1 MSNYLEGLL
10 HKVFG
15 NASRAGVSHKEN
27 FELTEKR
34 IQEVDYW
41 LQEEEGIAL
50 LNLIYNNYYF
60 KKNQINERP
69 QVHLFSTKYANG
81 FAITFEDPLT
91 LDSFGKVFHAF
102 GARILTMGYKKVS
115 LDRKLEDKGGKVIEI
130 EKFYF
135 KPPLQLPDEGEL
147 ISQLFGNVALEK
159 VSTDNR
165 PSYLKLLVTV
175 YSDRLYQDAW
185 PFDDFMDR
193 LFEKAG

>member
-1 MSNYLEGLL
+1 MANYFDGLL
-10 HKVFG
+10 NKVFG
-15 NASRAGVSHKEN
+15 NASKLGVSHKEN
-27 FELTEKR
+27 FALTSER
-34 IQEVDYW
+34 IQEVNEW
-41 LQEEEGIAL
+41 LDESEGEDL
-50 LNLIYNNYYF
+50 LNRLYNNYYF

-91 LDSFGKVFHAF
+91 PESFNNVFHAF
-102 GARILTMGYKKVS
+102 SARILDMGYKQVS
-115 LDRKLEDKGGKVIEI
+115 LDRKIEEKVGKVLEV

-135 KPPLQLPDEGEL
+135 KPPLQMPEEGQL

-159 VSTDNR
+159 VITDNQ
-165 PSYLKLLVTV
+165 PSYLKLLATV

-193 LFEKAG
+193 LFKK